1 MTQSLESYHLSSSR
15 PPTPHK
21 IHNPLSAYLKGECL
35 SIWPPNEPNL
45 IFIDSKGG
53 GKEEGEGVY
62 PTRQAPNRL
71 TLVIKNQLNTK
82 GKDVQGQSH
91 NGHSLLHTS

>member
-1 MTQSLESYHLSSSR
+1 MTQSLQSYHLHHTR
-15 PPTPHK
+15 YT
-21 IHNPLSAYLKGECL
+21 IPLSAYLKCECL
-35 SIWPPNEPNL
+35 SIWPPNEPNF

-82 GKDVQGQSH
+82 GKDVEG
-91 NGHSLLHTS
+91 